1 MSTIDNNNGENKKI
15 KHIMIIHNN
24 IIQSDKDPRPGKHP
38 SKKNFSKEQKLFLQL
53 LHNYPDG
60 AISIIDI
67 NYNFK
72 ITGGELHKR
81 LAADPSELIGY
92 DIYPNFP
99 EEIRKVIKTQLKKV
113 FEGSNISTFELPHL
127 VKGEFYV
134 MDAFPL
140 KERDGSIIHA
150 GVIIRNISHL
160 KMAEEELKVSLE
172 KEKELSEMKSRFITM
187 ASHEFRTPLS
197 TMLLSVQLLKKYQTN
212 EAQDKVDKHLGRIE
226 SSIHVLNDILNDFL
240 NVGKI
245 QEGKYVYSPVSFN
258 IREHIT
264 SIIKEFEHAGQ
275 EGQRI
280 SYKHSGNEMVFLD
293 PFLSQHI
300 ITNLISNAIKFS
312 TKKAL
317 VEVETAWLNDR
328 LVLSVK
334 DHGIGI
340 PNEYRQHLFEQFYRA
355 SNATNIQG
363 TGLGLYT
370 VNKYVE
376 LMNGTIRYTSK
387 LEKGT
392 CFEVTL

>member
-1 MSTIDNNNGENKKI
+1 
-15 KHIMIIHNN
+15 MIVHNN
-24 IIQSDKDPRPGKHP
+24 IIQSDKHPRPATYKSIKG
-38 SKKNFSKEQKLFLQL
+38 FSKEQKLFLQL

-67 NYNFK
+67 NYNFI

-81 LAADPSELIGY
+81 LAADPSDLIGN

-99 EEIRKVIKTQLKKV
+99 EQIRNVIKKQLKKV
-113 FEGSNISTFELPHL
+113 FGGNNVSTFELPHL

-140 KERDGSIIHA
+140 KEKDGSIIHA

-160 KMAEEELKVSLE
+160 KMAEKELKVSLE

-212 EAQDKVDKHLGRIE
+212 EAQDKVDKHLARIE
-226 SSIHVLNDILNDFL
+226 LSIQVLNDILNDFL
-240 NVGKI
+240 TIGKI
-245 QEGKYVYSPVSFN
+245 QEGKYVNTPVTFN
-258 IREHIT
+258 FKEHIS
-264 SIIKEFEHAGQ
+264 SIIKEFENSSR
-275 EGQRI
+275 EGQQICYR
-280 SYKHSGNEMVFLD
+280 HNGNEMAFLD

-300 ITNLISNAIKFS
+300 ITNLLSNAIKFS
-312 TKKAL
+312 TTKTL
-317 VEVETAWLNDR
+317 VEVNTEWLHGR

-340 PNEYRQHLFEQFYRA
+340 PVEYRKHLFEQFYRA

-363 TGLGLYT
+363 TGLGLFT

-376 LMNGTIRYTSK
+376 IMNGDIRYTSK
-387 LEKGT
+387 LDKGT
-392 CFEVTL
+392 RFVITF

>member
-1 MSTIDNNNGENKKI
+1 
-15 KHIMIIHNN
+15 MIVHNN
-24 IIQSDKDPRPGKHP
+24 IIQPDKDPRPKIHAPIKG
-38 SKKNFSKEQKLFLQL
+38 FSKEQKLFLQL

-60 AISIIDI
+60 AISIIDV
-67 NYNFK
+67 NYNFI
-72 ITGGELHKR
+72 ITGGELHQR
-81 LAADPSELIGY
+81 LAADPSDLIGN

-99 EEIRKVIKTQLKKV
+99 EEIRNVIKQQLKNV
-113 FEGSNISTFELPHL
+113 FAGNNISTFELPHL

-140 KERDGSIIHA
+140 KEKDGSITHA

-160 KMAEEELKVSLE
+160 KMAEKELKVSLE

-197 TMLLSVQLLKKYQTN
+197 TMLLSVQLLKKYQTHD
-212 EAQDKVDKHLGRIE
+212 AQDKVNKHLARIE
-226 SSIHVLNDILNDFL
+226 SSIQVLNDILNDFL
-240 NVGKI
+240 TVGKI
-245 QEGKYVYSPVSFN
+245 QEGKYLCSPVTFN
-258 IREHIT
+258 IKEHII
-264 SIIKEFEHAGQ
+264 SIIKEFDNNGK
-275 EGQRI
+275 EGQQI
-280 SYKHSGNEMVFLD
+280 SYTHIGNEMVFLD

-300 ITNLISNAIKFS
+300 LRNLVSNAIKFT
-312 TKKAL
+312 TKKAT
-317 VEVETAWLNDR
+317 VEVNTQWIDDR

-340 PNEYRQHLFEQFYRA
+340 PTEYRKHLFEQFYRA

-363 TGLGLYT
+363 TGLGLFT

-387 LEKGT
+387 LDKGT
-392 CFEVTL
+392 RFVVTF